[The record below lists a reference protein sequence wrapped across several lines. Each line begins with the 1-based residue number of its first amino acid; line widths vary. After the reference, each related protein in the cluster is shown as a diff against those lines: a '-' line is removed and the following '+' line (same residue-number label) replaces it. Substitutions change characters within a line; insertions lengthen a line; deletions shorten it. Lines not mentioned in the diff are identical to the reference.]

1 MRILVIEDDKDVA
14 TYVAK
19 ALREQG
25 YGADIVRDGKKGIEK
40 AAGQDYD
47 LIVLDMMLPRA
58 DGWEV
63 LEAVRKSEKDTR
75 VLVLTALDSTG
86 DKVRALDKGADDY
99 LVKPFATVE
108 LVARVRALLRRSKGE
123 TTSELTYADMKMDL
137 LQHRVTR
144 GEDRVELSPR
154 EFSLLEYFLRNPEQV
169 LTRDMIIQN
178 VWGYEFDTMTNVVDV
193 YINYL
198 RNKIDMDYSVRL
210 IHTVRGVGYI
220 LSKEGKESS
229 R

>member
-1 MRILVIEDDKDVA
+1 MRILVIEDEKDVA
-14 TYVAK
+14 TYVAR
-19 ALREQG
+19 ALKEEG
-25 YGADIVRDGKKGIEK
+25 YSADIAGDGKKGIEK
-40 AAGQDYD
+40 ATGQDYD
-47 LIVLDMMLPRA
+47 LIVLDMMLPHA

-63 LEAVRKSEKDTR
+63 LDAIRESEKDVR
-75 VLVLTALDSTG
+75 VLVLTALDSTR

-99 LVKPFATVE
+99 LVKPFATSE
-108 LVARVRALLRRSKGE
+108 LTARVRALLRRSKGE
-123 TTSELTYADMKMDL
+123 TTSELTYLDIKMDL
-137 LQHRVTR
+137 LKRRVTR
-144 GEDRVELSPR
+144 GETVVELSPR

-169 LTRDMIIQN
+169 LTRDMIVQE

-198 RNKIDMDYSVRL
+198 RTKIDMDGPVKV

-220 LSKEGKESS
+220 LSKEGKESG